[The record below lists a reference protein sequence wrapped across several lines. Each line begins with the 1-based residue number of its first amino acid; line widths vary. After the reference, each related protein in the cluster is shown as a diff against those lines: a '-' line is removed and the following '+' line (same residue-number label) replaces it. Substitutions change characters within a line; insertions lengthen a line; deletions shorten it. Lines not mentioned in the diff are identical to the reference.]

1 MAERRMFTKKV
12 TDSDDFMN
20 LSASAQALYLHLS
33 MSADDDGFCNQVS
46 ISMFKAHASTQD
58 LQALLENR
66 YVYQFENGVIVIRHW
81 RMANALR
88 KDRYTK
94 TTFLEE
100 LAQLDLKD
108 NGEYERLPNGCQM
121 VAVCLPQDRLGKD
134 SIDKVSIGKD
144 RLDKDS
150 KGEDSKGEELEA
162 EEDISRVIEAW
173 NTSGGLTIKKL
184 SLNSKRGKMLTARIA
199 EYGID
204 EVLNAIDEYKYSSF
218 LRGETGFVADFEW
231 FVKPNNFVKVWE
243 GKYRDKAKTTS
254 TKFDKGKQQIDYFM
268 QQALGGTE

>member
-218 LRGETGFVADFEW
+218 LRGDTGFVADFEW

-243 GKYRDKAKTTS
+243 GKYRDKVKTTS